1 MTMDPIPMPHA
12 SRQPPEG
19 RDEIREATASFTRM
33 IAQAVLGYQ
42 RWAEQPREVLVRQ
55 NEAWV
60 GGQSSDFQAAE
71 TWWGRDMQLWHR

>member
-60 GGQSSDFQAAE
+60 GGRVGHSVLFRSVHYVLF
-71 TWWGRDMQLWHR
+71 RS